1 MSSPTFNT
9 CDLGGDYPRLHQW
22 IMDNGVERP
31 SRLGVMREVVDAALF
46 MENPMRCLP
55 QRKGYSKAFA
65 LAELD
70 QFIAGV
76 HNGEVLRQVSPQAS
90 SMITQ
95 DTNYGVRIGH
105 QMVAIEAELRAN
117 PDSRR
122 AVAYIGHPEDL
133 KVLQNNPQA
142 RQDRAG
148 EIACSCVWNFTLRDG
163 NLNMVVYTRSW
174 DAVWGLCYDI
184 SSASAVQMMLAR
196 ALGVGVG
203 WQSHHATSLHLYEQ
217 HFELEME
224 SVDRMLVIP
233 WLGDTVRESQGIAAE
248 RIKQSLADKD
258 VAIYAGRP
266 ALYWYGKQAEEMMA

>member
-9 CDLGGDYPRLHQW
+9 CDLGNDYPDLHKW
-22 IMDNGVERP
+22 ILDNGVMRP
-31 SRLGVMREVVDAALF
+31 SRLGTMCEVLDAALF
-46 MENPMRCLP
+46 LENPMRCLP

-76 HNGEVLRQVSPQAS
+76 HSTEALRQVSPQAS
-90 SMITQ
+90 SMITR
-95 DTNYGVRIGH
+95 DTNYGVRVGH

-122 AVAYIGHPEDL
+122 AVAYIGHPDDL
-133 KVLQNNPQA
+133 KTLQNNPQA
-142 RQDRAG
+142 RHDRAG
-148 EIACSCVWNFTLRDG
+148 EIACSCVWSFALRNG

-184 SSASAVQMMLAR
+184 SSASAVQMMLAL
-196 ALGVGVG
+196 ALGVSVG

-217 HFELEME
+217 HFELEMDR
-224 SVDRMLVIP
+224 VDRMLVIP
-233 WLGDTVRESQGIAAE
+233 WLRDTVRGSQDMAVDRMHEALNHYEGDTPAKQWYNEQAIA
-248 RIKQSLADKD
+248 
-258 VAIYAGRP
+258 
-266 ALYWYGKQAEEMMA
+266 MMTEASR